1 MKKLD
6 RIFLIAL
13 VIGVWGLIGTMWLR
27 PSNVDAHADG
37 HTHDSYDVYG
47 IAKKGHTHDSYEVYG
62 VAKKGHTH
70 TCYVDGDTA
79 NCM

>member
-37 HTHDSYDVYG
+37 HTHDSY
-47 IAKKGHTHDSYEVYG
+47 EVYG

-70 TCYVDGDTA
+70 TCYVDGATA

>member
-1 MKKLD
+1 
-6 RIFLIAL
+6 
-13 VIGVWGLIGTMWLR
+13 MWLR

-47 IAKKGHTHDSYEVYG
+47 IAKE
-62 VAKKGHTH
+62 GHTH
-70 TCYVDGDTA
+70 TCYIDGDTA